1 MTANPGEEALI
12 GISGNYRR
20 SGSRVRLDNNSAW
33 TYPDL
38 AWGNEC
44 PAIPASSVYEGS
56 VRLRLADNDSIDV
69 NFTDR

>member
-1 MTANPGEEALI
+1 MTANPGEDVLI
-12 GISGNYRR
+12 EISGDYHYT
-20 SGSRVRLDNNSAW
+20 SSRLPLNFNSAW
-33 TYPDL
+33 AYPDL